1 MDQWTGQ
8 LRVGDP
14 VLLNHE
20 RVRALCSPGAHSLGA
35 HLRAHTCRCDQ
46 DSLPLHCSLNF
57 HVLAQ
62 ELVVD
67 GKYYVTL
74 RVTDNGMIAGVHQG
88 NLSADIEV
96 LWLFALSGCY

>member
-1 MDQWTGQ
+1 
-8 LRVGDP
+8 
-14 VLLNHE
+14 
-20 RVRALCSPGAHSLGA
+20 
-35 HLRAHTCRCDQ
+35 
-46 DSLPLHCSLNF
+46 
-57 HVLAQ
+57 VLAQ